1 MRRDKNLK
9 SLEIFKKG
17 FRKNE
22 VVIYAIALMLVTAG
36 YFNYTAN
43 VENGAMETYSEE
55 VTNNENSNSKEN
67 ANTENNE
74 TEEIN
79 AKSASSNEDKNNN
92 SDIAVTL
99 AKNADSSDDKS
110 NNEQENKSDNKQEE
124 NKKDDEEIGDAK
136 LVDST
141 SVVDSKSIEDSKSAT
156 DSKDAVNSDKVENS
170 KDVVNEASDYFVSTK
185 LQRDT
190 NYADT
195 LSTYTK
201 ILEDGSV
208 SETQKSIAMKEIT
221 KINDTKNAISICEN
235 LLSTKGFEHYVVLVN
250 NESINVV
257 VKTEGGLTKQKVAQ
271 IQNIISREFKCEIVN
286 IHISEK

>member
-1 MRRDKNLK
+1 MKRDKNSK

-43 VENGAMETYSEE
+43 VENSTMETYSEE
-55 VTNNENSNSKEN
+55 SFNETSINNSLNESKNDENEIKDNTEKNIVAEKINESIENTETIAKNTNNDEKKEKN
-67 ANTENNE
+67 DNNR
-74 TEEIN
+74 
-79 AKSASSNEDKNNN
+79 
-92 SDIAVTL
+92 
-99 AKNADSSDDKS
+99 
-110 NNEQENKSDNKQEE
+110 ENKNDSR
-124 NKKDDEEIGDAK
+124 DDEDIGDAK
-136 LVDST
+136 LVDSR
-141 SVVDSKSIEDSKSAT
+141 SIEDNKSIENGKSDI
-156 DSKDAVNSDKVENS
+156 DSKDT
-170 KDVVNEASDYFVSTK
+170 VNEASDYFVSTK

-250 NESINVV
+250 NDSINVV

-271 IQNIISREFKCEIVN
+271 IQNIISREFKCEIEN